1 MTAVRVC
8 LAALALLSGGLA
20 IACDR
25 RGRRRP
31 FLVFKPLTTAL
42 IILVALAARTPVTP
56 AYKAFI
62 LAGLVCSLAGDVALM
77 FPERWFTAGLAA
89 FLAAQVF
96 YILAFKPGA
105 GRPVSVWLLLPFM
118 LYGMLVF
125 RVLAPRLGPLKLP
138 VFVYVVAITVMAWLA
153 AERFVYF
160 GGTGPLLAFAGAVL
174 FLVSDSV
181 LAYDRFAG
189 KIGLAQV
196 IILGTYFPAQV
207 LIALSV

>member
-1 MTAVRVC
+1 MTAVRIT

-20 IACDR
+20 IVCDR
-25 RGRRRP
+25 KGLRRP
-31 FLVFKPLTTAL
+31 FRVFKPLATSL
-42 IILVALAARTPVTP
+42 IILVALAARAPIPP

-62 LAGLVCSLAGDVALM
+62 LAGLVCSLAGDIALM
-77 FPERWFTAGLAA
+77 YQERWFTAGLAA
-89 FLAAQVF
+89 FLAAQVL
-96 YILAFKPGA
+96 YILAFRPGA

-118 LYGMLVF
+118 VYGMLMF
-125 RVLAPRLGPLKLP
+125 RILAPRLGSLKLP
-138 VFVYVVAITVMAWLA
+138 VFVYIVAITAMGWLA

-189 KIGLAQV
+189 KVGLAQV